1 MTYTLELDLPVTVEV
16 IDAGRGTR
24 GGPWEAPE
32 PGWVE
37 LRVALGALDITA
49 ALPRDVLE
57 SLEGDARERLEA
69 AAAEP

>member
-1 MTYTLELDLPVTVEV
+1 MTYPVEVELKLTVEV

-24 GGPWEAPE
+24 GGRWEAPE

-37 LRVALGALDITA
+37 LRVCLGALDITA

-57 SLEGDARERLEA
+57 GLEGDARERLEA
-69 AAAEP
+69 ARAEP

>member
-37 LRVALGALDITA
+37 LRVCLGALEITA

-57 SLEGDARERLEA
+57 GLEGDALERLEA

>member
-1 MTYTLELDLPVTVEV
+1 VTYTVELELPLTVEV

-37 LRVALGALDITA
+37 LRVSLGALDITA

-57 SLEGDARERLEA
+57 GLEGDARERLEA